1 MNKQTVAILVAVV
14 ALVVAVPLLGQ
25 FMALKTAV
33 QSKGKDLNPGVP
45 VKIEPPYWTNENL
58 VGTIW
63 TGSMQGISATIT
75 LKEGGVAVASSGNMA
90 VRMFVSGGT
99 LAGTWSVDGDKITI
113 SADVP
118 QFGKKTITGKIS
130 GKQFLDDKN
139 VPLPLR
145 QIQ

>member
-1 MNKQTVAILVAVV
+1 
-14 ALVVAVPLLGQ
+14 
-25 FMALKTAV
+25 
-33 QSKGKDLNPGVP
+33 
-45 VKIEPPYWTNENL
+45 
-58 VGTIW
+58 
-63 TGSMQGISATIT
+63 
-75 LKEGGVAVASSGNMA
+75 MA